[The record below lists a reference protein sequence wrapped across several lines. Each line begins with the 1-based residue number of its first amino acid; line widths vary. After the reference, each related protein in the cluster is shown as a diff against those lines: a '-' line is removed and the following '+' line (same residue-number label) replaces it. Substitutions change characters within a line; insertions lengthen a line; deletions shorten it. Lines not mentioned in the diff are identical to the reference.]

1 MITVQR
7 EVHIWTVGSWSEKDK
22 GEMKTQ
28 MEQRM
33 DETGDKGAEG
43 KLGKEV
49 FLNLKC
55 HYIIRQLELVGCLCI
70 FIPNNIR
77 SCHCKVLHDTD

>member
-49 FLNLKC
+49 FL
-55 HYIIRQLELVGCLCI
+55 I
-70 FIPNNIR
+70 
-77 SCHCKVLHDTD
+77 